1 MLKSSTLKKWNSE
14 DLQVVILYVKFPV
27 VKDEDILNVLNEEQ
41 VIEKSDDEQEP
52 VEGRSNS
59 ILRKNTQRRRVKLN
73 RPLPFTNITEFE
85 RLETTRDPEET
96 TGVKQIVPSIVNKFF
111 TYKQRYVNVAK
122 FLDLSLPKNNTVT
135 TYRRLTLLLKQYKKI
150 VLASKLSN
158 AKFYEEKSCQFYYQN
173 CRKK

>member
-59 ILRKNTQRRRVKLN
+59 ILRKYFKR
-73 RPLPFTNITEFE
+73 
-85 RLETTRDPEET
+85 
-96 TGVKQIVPSIVNKFF
+96 
-111 TYKQRYVNVAK
+111 
-122 FLDLSLPKNNTVT
+122 
-135 TYRRLTLLLKQYKKI
+135 
-150 VLASKLSN
+150 
-158 AKFYEEKSCQFYYQN
+158 
-173 CRKK
+173 